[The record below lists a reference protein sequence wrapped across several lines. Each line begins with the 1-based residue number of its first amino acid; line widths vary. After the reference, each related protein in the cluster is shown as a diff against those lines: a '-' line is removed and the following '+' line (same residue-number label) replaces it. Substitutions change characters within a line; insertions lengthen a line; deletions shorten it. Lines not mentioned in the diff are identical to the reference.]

1 MFTCDKP
8 YVEKFHG
15 CNARVVSWFDPM
27 NSIYTWELVSYETS
41 VCRLKFR
48 TEHACSSRPTGELIS
63 VAFGRYAKC
72 SATTWRQVCRFVNE
86 YCPYGCERYCP
97 CSCEHYFERLFK
109 GYKAYE
115 HGLLIYYPSLAV
127 KLVDWPWGSF
137 GGFGKGCDL

>member
-8 YVEKFHG
+8 HVEKFHG
-15 CNARVVSWFDPM
+15 CSARVVSWFDPM

-48 TEHACSSRPTGELIS
+48 TEHACTSRPTGELIS

-72 SATTWRQVCRFVNE
+72 SATTWQQVCRFVRE
-86 YCPYGCERYCP
+86 YCPADCT
-97 CSCEHYFERLFK
+97 HYFSRMFT
-109 GYKAYE
+109 GYKAYK
-115 HGLLIYYPSLAV
+115 HGLLVCYPSAAV